1 MAKYE
6 STLEA
11 EAAEFLALGS
21 LLLERLVAHNND
33 TKIPGYDLAATD
45 PEVTSSVTIQV
56 KSQWATDQ
64 DKGFVIK
71 GMDCDFLV
79 FVALNRGYR
88 SAEKR
93 VSCDD
98 GGVREP
104 DFYVLPAAV
113 IENAPLEKKLGKLF
127 IRTIH
132 EYQTYRGAWHL
143 IKTRLSE
150 AG

>member
-1 MAKYE
+1 MAKSE
-6 STLEA
+6 ATLEA
-11 EAAEFLALGS
+11 EAAEFLVLGR
-21 LLLERLVAHNND
+21 LLIEGVAAHKND
-33 TKIPGYDLAATD
+33 TKISGYDLVATD

-88 SAEKR
+88 SAKKR
-93 VSCDD
+93 ASGDD
-98 GGVREP
+98 SGVREP
-104 DFYVLPAAV
+104 EFYVLPAAV

-132 EYQTYRGAWHL
+132 EYQIYQGAWHL
-143 IKTRLSE
+143 IKARLSE